1 MDLKLPAYAIAAWVG
16 LFSTVVGGFWCVS
29 HVIGDEPIDATA
41 RIILGATLLR
51 LATVAL
57 ALATVQR
64 WGRRL
69 PVRAVVVAL
78 WATAAAQLVYPVA
91 ETLVKLAL
99 LAGVG
104 EGSGA
109 GISNMSAEGWFNLAA
124 VWLVFGVPG
133 ALFAVLAVRSGRR
146 LRLRRGVPVASVA
159 LGVAA
164 LGAIG
169 LAIG

>member
-1 MDLKLPAYAIAAWVG
+1 
-16 LFSTVVGGFWCVS
+16 
-29 HVIGDEPIDATA
+29 VIGDEPIDATA

-57 ALATVQR
+57 ALVTVQR

-91 ETLVKLAL
+91 ETLVNLAL

-109 GISNMSAEGWFNLAA
+109 GISNMSAEGWFNLVA

-133 ALFAVLAVRSGRR
+133 ALFAVLAVNSGRR
-146 LRLRRGVPVASVA
+146 LQLRRGVPVASVA